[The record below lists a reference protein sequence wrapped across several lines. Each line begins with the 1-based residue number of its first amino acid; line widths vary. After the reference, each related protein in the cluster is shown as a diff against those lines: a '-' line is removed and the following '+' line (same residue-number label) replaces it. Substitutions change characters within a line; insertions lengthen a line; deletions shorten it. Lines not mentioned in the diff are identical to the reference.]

1 MHHILLMRLSV
12 RNRFWLRLGAKER
25 SIHRR
30 NMGMDRSQ
38 KNCGGMIAVDI
49 GKSRIKFGYFV
60 AGSVV
65 SPNKGTER
73 LPEPDS
79 TFSGSPDALDAL
91 SDWLSSLTNGCCE
104 SSSPSDAVLLWRIAS
119 VNRSSMQALKEWLT
133 KNRSKD
139 RIEQLKAADTG
150 LDVVGPD
157 PARVGIDRLVDALA
171 ADRLRE
177 PSEGAIVVDTGSAIT
192 IDLVAPDGSFR
203 GGVILPGLAMGARSL
218 HDATDQLPHI
228 DTAEFADVETA
239 APDLPGL
246 STESAMRAGLF
257 WNAVGGIREA
267 AARMQETLGVPCR
280 VILTGGDALS
290 LAPPLSE
297 STDLL
302 PGLPS
307 VYVPHLTLAGI
318 RLANLRRPDRDP
330 V

>member
-1 MHHILLMRLSV
+1 
-12 RNRFWLRLGAKER
+12 
-25 SIHRR
+25 
-30 NMGMDRSQ
+30 MDRYQ
-38 KNCGGMIAVDI
+38 PNKNDMIAVDI
-49 GKSRIKFGYFV
+49 GNSRIKFGYFT
-60 AGSVV
+60 AGSVLSSDKKADV
-65 SPNKGTER
+65 

-79 TFSGSPDALDAL
+79 TFSGSSDALDDL
-91 SDWLSSLTNGCCE
+91 SDWISSLTNA
-104 SSSPSDAVLLWRIAS
+104 SLLWRIAS
-119 VNRSSMQALKEWLT
+119 VNRSSMQALTEWVT
-133 KNRSKD
+133 NHRSED
-139 RIEQLKAADTG
+139 HIEQLKAADTG
-150 LDVVGPD
+150 LDVIGPD

-218 HDATDQLPHI
+218 YDATDQLPHI

-239 APDLPGL
+239 APDLPGI

-280 VILTGGDALS
+280 VILPGGDALS
-290 LAPPLSE
+290 LAPPLGE
-297 STDLL
+297 STGLL

-318 RLANLRRPDRDP
+318 RLATPG